1 MKAVRQALAPVGP
14 WWAALSAR
22 DRRLLGLAGTVLGL
36 FITWS
41 LAVQP
46 AWRTL
51 SIAPAQRE
59 ALDSQWQAM
68 QRLAVEAKDLRAAP
82 PVSIEQSSA
91 ALRAATERL
100 GDKGRLA
107 LQGERAVLTLQGV
120 STSQLRD
127 WLAEARSGARARPVE
142 ARLTRAAQGYN
153 GTVVVA
159 LGGTL

>member
-1 MKAVRQALAPVGP
+1 MKAVLQAMAPAAQ
-14 WWAALSAR
+14 WWAVRSAR

-51 SIAPAQRE
+51 QGAPVQRD
-59 ALDSQWQAM
+59 ALDGQWQAM

-91 ALRAATERL
+91 ALRAAT
-100 GDKGRLA
+100 
-107 LQGERAVLTLQGV
+107 
-120 STSQLRD
+120 
-127 WLAEARSGARARPVE
+127 
-142 ARLTRAAQGYN
+142 
-153 GTVVVA
+153 
-159 LGGTL
+159 

>member
-1 MKAVRQALAPVGP
+1 MKAVLQAVAPAAQ
-14 WWAALSAR
+14 WWAVRSAR
-22 DRRLLGLAGTVLGL
+22 DRRLLALAGTVLGL

-51 SIAPAQRE
+51 QGAPVQRD
-59 ALDSQWQAM
+59 ALDGHWQAM
-68 QRLAVEAKDLRAAP
+68 QRLAAEAKDLRAAP

-100 GDKGRLA
+100 GDQGRLA
-107 LQGERAVLTLQGV
+107 MQGERAVLTLQGV

-142 ARLTRAAQGYN
+142 ARLTRAAQGYS

-159 LGGTL
+159 LGGAL